1 MIMKKTAVL
10 AIVLFAQLSFAQVKK
25 NVGEFNK
32 VKVFDRIQVELVPS
46 NEEYIEI
53 NGSRSNDVEVVNK
66 NGELKI
72 RMTLK
77 KLLEGE
83 DISAVLYFKRIES
96 IDANEGSFVG
106 CAKTFRQSD
115 IRLTSQEG
123 AEIKVDL
130 DVQKVEVKA
139 YTGGIVTLSGSA
151 VNQEVS
157 SLTGG
162 IIKAKDLKTEQT
174 TVAINAG
181 GEAKVNASELVDA
194 KVRAGGTIT
203 IYGKPK
209 KINQKTTLGGTIE
222 EARE

>member
-1 MIMKKTAVL
+1 MKKI
-10 AIVLFAQLSFAQVKK
+10 AILTTILLVQLSFAQVKK
-25 NVGEFNK
+25 NVGEFSE

-46 NEEYIEI
+46 NEERIEI
-53 NGSRSNDVEVVNK
+53 NGSRANDVEVVNK

-72 RMTLK
+72 RMSLK
-77 KLLEGE
+77 KLLDGE

-106 CAKTFRQSD
+106 CAKTFKQSD
-115 IRLTSQEG
+115 MQVTAQEG
-123 AEIKVDL
+123 AEIKIDL
-130 DVQKVEVKA
+130 DVQKVKVKT
-139 YTGGIVTLSGSA
+139 YTGGIVSLSGRA
-151 VNQEVS
+151 VNQDVS

-162 IIKAKDLKTEQT
+162 IIKAKDLETDQT
-174 TVAINAG
+174 TVTINAG
-181 GEAKVNASELVDA
+181 GDAKVNASELVDA

-209 KINQKTTLGGTIE
+209 KINQKTALGGTIE

>member
-1 MIMKKTAVL
+1 MKKIAIL
-10 AIVLFAQLSFAQVKK
+10 ATLLLAQLSFAQVKK
-25 NVGEFNK
+25 NVGEFSE

-46 NEEYIEI
+46 NEERIEI
-53 NGSRSNDVEVVNK
+53 NGSRANDVEVVNK

-72 RMTLK
+72 RMSLK
-77 KLLEGE
+77 KLLDGE

-106 CAKTFRQSD
+106 CAKTFKQSD
-115 IRLTSQEG
+115 MQVTAQEG
-123 AEIKVDL
+123 AEIKIDL
-130 DVQKVEVKA
+130 DVQKVKVKT
-139 YTGGIVTLSGSA
+139 YTGGIVSLSGRA
-151 VNQEVS
+151 VNQDVS

-162 IIKAKDLKTEQT
+162 IIKAKDLETDQT
-174 TVAINAG
+174 TVTINAG
-181 GEAKVNASELVDA
+181 GDAKVNASELVDA

-209 KINQKTTLGGTIE
+209 KINQKTALGGTIE